1 MIRLTFILIT
11 LFFSGISFGQE
22 AIELKLSGQIFNFP
36 EEGDKIEVVQN
47 RGNDN
52 DTVVSQIKVDK
63 KGKFGSKLE
72 LPDPDYYLLRLPD
85 GQQIN
90 IVVTGK
96 EDEIKV
102 YGDGKNIFHH
112 ANIVGSEPSS
122 KLLELTRYNY
132 DYKAKLD
139 SANQYLR
146 ANPDKQK
153 EVNQQFTPV
162 YEAFQGYRKRF
173 MNENPTSPALIGL
186 LSTFNIEKEFA
197 LYEKTTKGLE
207 QGFNQSPT
215 VQRVLEEYED
225 NKKQM
230 LANQPLSPGSEAKEI
245 AQPNP
250 EGEIMKLSDYR
261 GKYVLVDFW
270 ASWCGPCRKEN
281 PNVVELYKK
290 YKDEGFE
297 VFSVSLDKDKARWE
311 AAIEQDNLIWDGH
324 VSDLKFW
331 RSEAAQDYNVSS
343 IPFTVLVDPEGK
355 IVATRL
361 RGMQLEQT
369 LESIYGF

>member
-1 MIRLTFILIT
+1 MIRLTFVFVAL
-11 LFFSGISFGQE
+11 LFVGTSFGQE

-36 EEGDKIEVVQN
+36 EEGDEIEIVQN
-47 RGNDN
+47 YGNN
-52 DTVVSQIKVDK
+52 TDTVVSRIKVDK
-63 KGKFGSKLE
+63 KGKFSSKLE
-72 LPDPDYYLLRLPD
+72 LPDPDYYVLRLPD

-90 IVVTGK
+90 IIATGE

-122 KLLELTRYNY
+122 KLLEVTRYNY
-132 DYKAKLD
+132 EYKSKLD

-153 EVNQQFTPV
+153 EVNQSFKPV
-162 YEAFQGYRKRF
+162 YDAFQGYRQRF
-173 MNENPTSPALIGL
+173 MNENATSPALIGV
-186 LSTFNIEKEFA
+186 LSTFNIENEFA
-197 LYEKTTKGLE
+197 LYEKATKGLE
-207 QGFNQSPT
+207 QGFGQSPT
-215 VQRVLEEYED
+215 VKRVLAEFEE
-225 NKKQM
+225 NKKQVM
-230 LANQPLSPGSEAKEI
+230 ANRPLAPGSEAKEI

-261 GKYVLVDFW
+261 GKYVLIDFW

-355 IVATRL
+355 IVNTRL
-361 RGMQLEQT
+361 RGIQLEET
-369 LESIYGF
+369 LKSIYGY

>member
-1 MIRLTFILIT
+1 MIRLTLVLIT
-11 LFFSGISFGQE
+11 LLYTGISFGQE

-36 EEGDKIEVVQN
+36 IEGDEIEVVQN
-47 RGNDN
+47 KGD
-52 DTVVSQIKVDK
+52 DTETIVSQIEVDK
-63 KGKFGSKLE
+63 KGKFSSKVE
-72 LPDPDYYLLRLPD
+72 FPDPDYYFLRLPD
-85 GQQIN
+85 GQQVN
-90 IVVTGK
+90 IVVTGQ
-96 EDEIKV
+96 EEEIKV

-112 ANIVGSEPSS
+112 ANIVGSEASS
-122 KLLELTRYNY
+122 KLLELTRYNFE
-132 DYKAKLD
+132 YKAKLD
-139 SANQYLR
+139 SANQYLK

-162 YEAFQGYRKRF
+162 YEAFQTYRQRF
-173 MNENPTSPALIGL
+173 MNENATSPALIGV

-197 LYEKTTKGLE
+197 LYEKATKGLDE
-207 QGFNQSPT
+207 GFGQSPT
-215 VQRVLEEYED
+215 VQRVVEEYED
-225 NKKQM
+225 NKKQVM
-230 LANQPLSPGSEAKEI
+230 ANQPLAPGSEAKEI

-261 GKYVLVDFW
+261 GKYVLIDFW

-290 YKDEGFE
+290 YKKEGFE

-311 AAIEQDNLIWDGH
+311 AAIKQDNLIWEGH

-331 RSEAAQDYNVSS
+331 SSEAAKDYNVSS

-361 RGMQLEQT
+361 RGVQLEQT
-369 LESIYGF
+369 LKSIYGH